1 MESVIEF
8 FNGTGVESIFW
19 YIAIPSTILFSLIML
34 GSFFGFGEDM
44 DGMDVDVDTDTDFD
58 DVDDVD
64 GGFPI
69 FTFRNFLTF
78 FTFFSWGGIVALDA
92 GASNG
97 WAVIMGSISGLVMV
111 GIVISMF
118 VLFNKLRVDNTGKL
132 SDTIGTNGT
141 IHLSIPVD
149 GMGKVNVLIKGSH
162 RMEDA
167 ISEGGVEIKTGSR
180 IKVTGTSGTNLI
192 VEKI

>member
-8 FNGTGVESIFW
+8 FNGTGLESMFW
-19 YIAIPSTILFSLIML
+19 YIAVPSTMLFCLIML

-44 DGMDVDVDTDTDFD
+44 DGIDTDTDFD

-78 FTFFSWGGIVALDA
+78 FTFFSWGGIVSLDA
-92 GASNG
+92 GASPG
-97 WAVIMGSISGLVMV
+97 WAIGLGLISGIVMV
-111 GIVISMF
+111 GIVIAMF
-118 VLFNKLRVDNTGKL
+118 LVFNKLRVDNTGKL
-132 SDTIGTNGT
+132 SDTIGTYGT
-141 IHLSIPVD
+141 IHLSIPEN
-149 GMGKVNVLIKGSH
+149 GMGKVNILLKGAH
-162 RMEDA
+162 NTADA
-167 ISEGGVEIKTGSR
+167 ISKDGVEIKTNSR
-180 IKVTGTSGTNLI
+180 VKVTGISGTNLI